1 MGDRRNGRAD
11 DGAGGRPVRDAHRSN
26 SALVGTSRRGLRAKH
41 AHEGRFRGRTAIVT
55 GGASGIGAALCR
67 ALVAAGAHVVV
78 ADLDLP
84 GAEQVAAGLAGP
96 GTARGARLDV
106 TDAAAVAALVD
117 DVVSEHGRLD
127 LMLANAGIT
136 WGGDTELLTL
146 DQWNAIID
154 VNIRGVVHCVHAAY
168 PHLIRQGS
176 GALVLT
182 ASMAGLTPAG
192 LLTSYTM
199 TKHAVVGL
207 GLALRAEAA
216 QHGVGVT
223 VVCPAAVDTPIL
235 DKGEIGG
242 FDGRYYYLDGQGVK
256 TPLDPDVLAARVLE
270 AVARDEALVV
280 EPAQARA
287 AWRLYRATPR
297 GMGAM
302 TARYVRRLRARQKAA

>member
-1 MGDRRNGRAD
+1 M
-11 DGAGGRPVRDAHRSN
+11 
-26 SALVGTSRRGLRAKH
+26 RGNRVSTRKAAK
-41 AHEGRFRGRTAIVT
+41 FRGSLAGRGAIVT
-55 GGASGIGAALCR
+55 GGASGIGAALSR

-78 ADLDLP
+78 ADLDLQ
-84 GAEQVAAGLAGP
+84 GAERVAADAAGP
-96 GTARGARLDV
+96 GTARAARLDV

-117 DVVSEHGRLD
+117 EVAEGPGGLG
-127 LMLANAGIT
+127 LLFANAGIT

-146 DQWNAIID
+146 EQWNAIID

-168 PHLIRQGS
+168 PHLIRRGS
-176 GALVLT
+176 GHLVLT

-216 QHGVGVT
+216 ERGVGVT

-270 AVARDEALVV
+270 AVAGDEALVV

-287 AWRLYRATPR
+287 AWRLYRVTPR

-302 TARYVRRLRARQKAA
+302 TARYVRRLRKRQRERAS